1 MINEIS
7 RREIKM
13 VLARM
18 KLVVMLMSEAAEINE
33 DLGLNKEEN
42 ISETRM
48 QSCRDHSYKYG
59 CVEDKNS

>member
-1 MINEIS
+1 MIIEIS

-18 KLVVMLMSEAAEINE
+18 KLVVMMMSEAAEINE

-42 ISETRM
+42 IS
-48 QSCRDHSYKYG
+48 
-59 CVEDKNS
+59 